1 MQRNYRN
8 QLKSCQFPLER
19 LLEHKL
25 FSSTKVALLWRTL
38 NSFCR
43 ICPVLIVSWKTQ
55 ALIFAFQILFLS
67 GLYKLYNFNS
77 NTSFCDCVIF
87 PHNFFNRALFV
98 LFLDAEDYKHNI
110 SDDTFLFGNF
120 SSWSQTLRR
129 VLQHISERK
138 KIITQ
143 NFLFH
148 LFIMLFISKTLTNIL
163 KNALFKAEHLLKSM
177 LEFNQF
183 HPTLLTT
190 DAIYPVFMA
199 SNNSSKS
206 NWTEKLNLEHISVC

>member
-1 MQRNYRN
+1 M
-8 QLKSCQFPLER
+8 
-19 LLEHKL
+19 
-25 FSSTKVALLWRTL
+25 T
-38 NSFCR
+38 
-43 ICPVLIVSWKTQ
+43 
-55 ALIFAFQILFLS
+55 
-67 GLYKLYNFNS
+67 
-77 NTSFCDCVIF
+77 VIF

-183 HPTLLTT
+183 HPTLPTT